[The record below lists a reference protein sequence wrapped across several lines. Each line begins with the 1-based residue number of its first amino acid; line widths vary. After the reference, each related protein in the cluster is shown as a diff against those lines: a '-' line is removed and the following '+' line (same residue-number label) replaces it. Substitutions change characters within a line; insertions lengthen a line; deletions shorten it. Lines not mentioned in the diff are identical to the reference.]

1 MKDLVAIAKIVRPRG
16 LRGELLADILTDF
29 PARFE
34 NLANVTAVTPSGETL
49 ELKIE
54 DFWFQKGRVV
64 LRFAGYDTIETADTL
79 RGSEVCVAESEAV
92 ELGEDEYYDWQLEGC
107 RVETIEGAAVGT
119 VTGVMRTGGTELL
132 VVNDGGRERLIPFVA
147 AICVGVDIENRSIR
161 VDPPEGLLEF

>member
-16 LRGELLADILTDF
+16 LRGELVADILTDF

-132 VVNDGGRERLIPFVA
+132 VVNDGGRERLIPFVV